1 MARAA
6 PFGHRGGK
14 RGGAKANGAKPD
26 GAKPSGAASATAVGA
41 GPMMNPHG
49 PRMVGASSTPGLPEP
64 DERLG
69 QGLRALKGLGP
80 YLWPRDSLELRA
92 RVVLALALLIAGK
105 LVNIAIPFLYKDAVD
120 ALTVKSPGAI
130 AVPIAVILA
139 YGGARVLSQ
148 SFNELRNAVFA
159 KVGQRAVRLIAL
171 AAFRHIHSLSLR
183 FHLERRTGGLARAVE
198 RGTAGIEF
206 LLSFMLFNI
215 VPTVFEIVVV
225 CAILWRLYNW
235 AFAAVTLATIVAYI
249 GFTFLMTDWRIRFR
263 REMNTRN
270 SEANT
275 KSVDSLLNFETVKYF
290 ANEAHEAERY
300 DHALSAYERAAVR
313 SETTLALLNVGQG
326 VIIAGGLIGVMT
338 LAAQGV
344 AAGIMTVGDFVLV
357 NAYLLQLYMPLN
369 FLGVVYRN
377 IKQSLTD
384 LEQMMALLKVAPEI
398 DDRPGAPALS
408 VREGT
413 LAFRHVD
420 FRYDPRRAI
429 LGDVD
434 FAVAP
439 GATLAVVGPSGAGK
453 STIARLLFRF
463 YDVDEGTIEIDGQDI
478 REVTQ
483 DSLRR
488 AIGVVPQDTVLFN
501 DTIYYNI
508 AYGRPGAS
516 RAEIEAAARRAHI
529 HDFIASLPDGYETV
543 VGERGLKLSGGE
555 KQRVAIAR
563 VVLKAPKILIFDE
576 ATSALDTK
584 TEREIQASLA
594 EVATNHTT
602 LVIAHRLSTVV
613 DADQILVLD
622 GGRIVERGH
631 HRELLARGGVYAAMW
646 ARQQEAAAREAALAA
661 N

>member
-1 MARAA
+1 
-6 PFGHRGGK
+6 
-14 RGGAKANGAKPD
+14 
-26 GAKPSGAASATAVGA
+26 
-41 GPMMNPHG
+41 MMNPHG

-80 YLWPRDSLELRA
+80 YLWPRDSFELRA

-105 LVNIAIPFLYKDAVD
+105 LVNIAIPFFYKDAVD
-120 ALTVKSPGAI
+120 ALSVKSPGAI

-139 YGGARVLSQ
+139 YGAARVLSQ
-148 SFNELRNAVFA
+148 GFNELRNAVFA
-159 KVGQRAVRLIAL
+159 KVGQRAVRQIAL

-225 CAILWRLYNW
+225 CGILWRLYSW
-235 AFAAVTLATIVAYI
+235 AFAAVTLATIVTYI

-300 DHALSAYERAAVR
+300 DRALSAYERAAVR

-338 LAAQGV
+338 LAAEGV
-344 AAGIMTVGDFVLV
+344 AAGRMTVGDFVLV
-357 NAYLLQLYMPLN
+357 NAYLLQLYIPLN

-384 LEQMMALLKVAPEI
+384 LEQMMALLKIIPDIE
-398 DDRPGAPALS
+398 DRPGAPALL
-408 VREGT
+408 VPQGT
-413 LAFRHVD
+413 LTFRHVD

-434 FAVAP
+434 FAVPP

-463 YDVDEGTIEIDGQDI
+463 YDVDDGAIEIDGQDI

-508 AYGRPGAS
+508 AYGRPGAG

-529 HDFIASLPDGYETV
+529 HDFIAGLPDGYETV

-594 EVATNHTT
+594 EVAADHTT

-631 HRELLARGGVYAAMW
+631 HRELLARGGIYAAMW

>member
-1 MARAA
+1 
-6 PFGHRGGK
+6 
-14 RGGAKANGAKPD
+14 
-26 GAKPSGAASATAVGA
+26 
-41 GPMMNPHG
+41 
-49 PRMVGASSTPGLPEP
+49 MVGRSSVSGLPEP
-64 DERLG
+64 DERLT

-80 YLWPRDSLELRA
+80 YLWPQGALELRV
-92 RVVLALALLIAGK
+92 RVVLALVLLIAGK
-105 LVNIAIPFLYKDAVD
+105 LVNITIPFFYKAAVD
-120 ALTVKSPGAI
+120 ALSGPAAAQAGAI
-130 AVPIAVILA
+130 AVPIAIIFG
-139 YGGARVLSQ
+139 YGAARIMSQ
-148 SFNELRNAVFA
+148 GFNELRNAVFA
-159 KVGQRAVRLIAL
+159 KVGQRAVRQVAL
-171 AAFRHIHSLSLR
+171 SVFRHIHALSLR

-206 LLSFMLFNI
+206 LLSFMLFNV

-235 AFAAVTLATIVAYI
+235 AFAVVTLTTIVTYI
-249 GFTFLMTDWRIRFR
+249 AFTFLVTDWRIRFR

-275 KSVDSLLNFETVKYF
+275 KSVDSLLNYETVKYF

-300 DHALSAYERAAVR
+300 DSALHAYERAAVK

-326 VIIAGGLIGVMT
+326 VVIAAGLIGVMI

-344 AAGIMTVGDFVLV
+344 AAGNMTVGDFVLV
-357 NAYLLQLYMPLN
+357 NAYLLQLYQPLN
-369 FLGVVYRN
+369 FLGMVYRN

-384 LEQMMALLKVAPEI
+384 LEQMMSLLKIVPEI
-398 DDRPGAPALS
+398 EDRPGAPAL
-408 VREGT
+408 VVQHGAV
-413 LAFRHVD
+413 AFRHVD

-434 FAVAP
+434 FTVPP
-439 GATLAVVGPSGAGK
+439 GATLAIVGPSGAGK
-453 STIARLLFRF
+453 STVARLMFRF
-463 YDVDEGTIEIDGQDI
+463 YDVDEGAIEIDGQDI
-478 REVTQ
+478 RDITQ

-488 AIGVVPQDTVLFN
+488 SIGVVPQDTVLFN
-501 DTIYYNI
+501 DTIFYNI
-508 AYGRPGAS
+508 AYGRPGAG

-529 HDFIASLPDGYETV
+529 HDFIAGLPDGYETM

-646 ARQQEAAAREAALAA
+646 ARQQEAAEREAALAA